1 METLGWVVTLV
12 VVSML
17 PRFRRGDFK
26 VHLGALGMAEAF
38 AQVSA
43 KPGVSISP
51 LAWGFCFGRVESKLW
66 GSYHVHTKIL
76 NHRDSV
82 VKFNPFFL
90 QIHLYKVCRCA
101 GWGGHGFYH
110 PRANSMAGNKPGQ
123 SFCPHGGACGHGE
136 GQWWPHSEIPNLIPS
151 LWRHSLTSLPSSKF
165 LFIPIFFVAV
175 GPG

>member
-1 METLGWVVTLV
+1 MVTLV

-26 VHLGALGMAEAF
+26 VHLGALGKAEAF

-43 KPGVSISP
+43 KPGVFTSP
-51 LAWGFCFGRVESKLW
+51 LAWGFCFGRVESTLW

-90 QIHLYKVCRCA
+90 QIHLHKVCGCA
-101 GWGGHGFYH
+101 GWGGRGFYH
-110 PRANSMAGNKPGQ
+110 PRANSIAGNKTGQ

-151 LWRHSLTSLPSSKF
+151 LWRHSLTPLPSTKF
-165 LFIPIFFVAV
+165 LFIPIFFVAM